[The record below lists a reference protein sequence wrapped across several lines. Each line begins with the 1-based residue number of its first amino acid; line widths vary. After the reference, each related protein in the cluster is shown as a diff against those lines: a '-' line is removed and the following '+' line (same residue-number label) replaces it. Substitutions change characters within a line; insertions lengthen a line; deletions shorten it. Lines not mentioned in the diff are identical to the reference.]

1 MSRGPHG
8 SFSFSR
14 PEETK
19 AGGSL
24 TSRLTMPPTSGERR
38 WVCRNTDGGSL
49 QSQKPCPNNVFS
61 ERETKGQRVKN
72 RRSKKKKP
80 HIKMRPIST
89 LKVAWDQNVL
99 WCQLEG
105 NSLWQRGQWVKCWS
119 ASANP
124 PSHEMLSWRSSY
136 NCTTQTESLRQLR
149 KANQTMRLIWLP
161 AGGKI
166 IYFENI

>member
-38 WVCRNTDGGSL
+38 WVYRNTDGGSL

-72 RRSKKKKP
+72 RRSKKKKNAYKDETYFN
-80 HIKMRPIST
+80 I
-89 LKVAWDQNVL
+89 
-99 WCQLEG
+99 
-105 NSLWQRGQWVKCWS
+105 
-119 ASANP
+119 
-124 PSHEMLSWRSSY
+124 
-136 NCTTQTESLRQLR
+136 ESCVGSERF
-149 KANQTMRLIWLP
+149 MMS
-161 AGGKI
+161 AGGKFPLAKRSVSEMLI
-166 IYFENI
+166 CFC